1 MARNPQGRKPETD
14 SAATA
19 SIAFAE
25 RVERSADH
33 VEDLDTVRMVLRF
46 QAGDGDSFAAIYGR
60 YFDRVYGYLRVL
72 LRDMHRAEDVA
83 QQVFMQA
90 FEALPAYEHR
100 GRPFEAW
107 LFTIVRNTAL
117 MALRRDTKTDVVDP
131 AELGRRRE
139 RVGSRDDNGD
149 GERESSLP
157 DWITDQDLLVLME
170 RMPLAQRQVLLLRF
184 MLGLNA
190 GEIAEILDRSPEAV
204 RMQQSRA
211 LAFLRHRLTALGRT
225 PSRRERTRMERCARQ
240 APVLRHRRYALF
252 L

>member
-1 MARNPQGRKPETD
+1 MGRNRDGHNLEADAAMA
-14 SAATA
+14 A
-19 SIAFAE
+19 SVHFAE
-25 RVERSADH
+25 RIEAGADRL
-33 VEDLDTVRMVLRF
+33 EDLDTVRKVLAF
-46 QAGDGDSFAAIYGR
+46 QGGESEAFTAIYGR

-72 LRDMHRAEDVA
+72 LRDLHRAEDVA

-117 MALRRDTKTDVVDP
+117 MALRKDTRTDVVDP
-131 AELGRRRE
+131 EELGRRRE
-139 RVGSRDDNGD
+139 HAGARDENGD
-149 GERESSLP
+149 GATESSLP

-211 LAFLRHRLTALGRT
+211 LAFLRHRLTALGRAPT
-225 PSRRERTRMERCARQ
+225 RRERTRMQRCRRQ